1 MKRSLLIAAALT
13 VATAGAAAAQ
23 DHRDDERG
31 RPPHPPAAPHS
42 PPPGASPGPG
52 APAARDYRG
61 GPPAVGYRG
70 PPTGRDYRDGS
81 PAIGYRGPPAGPGCR
96 GGPPAGGYRG
106 RPGAGDAHFDG
117 FRGQGIGPHGPAQV
131 FYHGRSFSSFRAAP
145 FYYPGGWGYRRWGV
159 GQFLP
164 GAFLTQSY
172 FIGNWGAYGLGPP
185 PPGLQWV
192 RYGPDAL
199 LVNVY
204 TGQVVDTVYGVFWW

>member
-1 MKRSLLIAAALT
+1 MKRPLLIAAALT
-13 VATAGAAAAQ
+13 LVAAGGAAAQ
-23 DHRDDERG
+23 DPHEDG
-31 RPPHPPAAPHS
+31 HRPPAHPQGAPGGHQGSTEPQGGFHGGPPGREDHGGPPGREDHAGPPAA
-42 PPPGASPGPG
+42 AL
-52 APAARDYRG
+52 RG
-61 GPPAVGYRG
+61 GP
-70 PPTGRDYRDGS
+70 
-81 PAIGYRGPPAGPGCR
+81 AG
-96 GGPPAGGYRG
+96 
-106 RPGAGDAHFDG
+106 AHFAG
-117 FRGQGIGPHGPAQV
+117 FRGQGLGPHGPARV

-164 GAFLTQSY
+164 GLFLNQTY
-172 FIGNWGAYGLGPP
+172 FIGNWGGYGLAPP